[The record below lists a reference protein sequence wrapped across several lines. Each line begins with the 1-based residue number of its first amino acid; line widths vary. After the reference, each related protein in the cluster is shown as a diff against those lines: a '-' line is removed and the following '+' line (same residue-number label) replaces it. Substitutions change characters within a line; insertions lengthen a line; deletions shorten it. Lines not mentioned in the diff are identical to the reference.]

1 MKERGKGL
9 VVLTKLGLLLT
20 IPLFWEARVVLLLAV
35 VALSSVASHM
45 PARYRNYSVLRRRV
59 VTAEPRPGP

>member
-1 MKERGKGL
+1 MPLERAWNVGFRTPFFWKAR
-9 VVLTKLGLLLT
+9 VPLLLG
-20 IPLFWEARVVLLLAV
+20 V